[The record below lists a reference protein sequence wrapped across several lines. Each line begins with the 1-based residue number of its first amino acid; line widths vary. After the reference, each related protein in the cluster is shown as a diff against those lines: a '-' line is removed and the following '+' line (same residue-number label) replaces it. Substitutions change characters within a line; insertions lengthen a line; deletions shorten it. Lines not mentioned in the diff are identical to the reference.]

1 MTGTPGHQ
9 QYLHQ
14 WQESCTHRICRM
26 GFSCSSF
33 VQSMED
39 FGCIRLWGQVVGA
52 ADLKCAHALCIL
64 LLGDDKIRDGYTLLA
79 SQTGIQFHHHVL
91 FHQSLPE
98 CTTNSESF
106 VIPMKKS
113 CSATL
118 LKREIYLTLMKLFI
132 QHSKKIKQEKS
143 RGGWEACE
151 TSLQENKAFTWGDPG
166 FGGERSYMYGC
177 EPSCDL

>member
-1 MTGTPGHQ
+1 M
-9 QYLHQ
+9 
-14 WQESCTHRICRM
+14 
-26 GFSCSSF
+26 
-33 VQSMED
+33 
-39 FGCIRLWGQVVGA
+39 VGA
-52 ADLKCAHALCIL
+52 ADLNCAHALCIL

-132 QHSKKIKQEKS
+132 QHSKKLNKKNQEVDERHVKLHYKKTKLLLEETLVLE
-143 RGGWEACE
+143 GG
-151 TSLQENKAFTWGDPG
+151 
-166 FGGERSYMYGC
+166 
-177 EPSCDL
+177 DLTCMGVSQAVIFSMVYFQA